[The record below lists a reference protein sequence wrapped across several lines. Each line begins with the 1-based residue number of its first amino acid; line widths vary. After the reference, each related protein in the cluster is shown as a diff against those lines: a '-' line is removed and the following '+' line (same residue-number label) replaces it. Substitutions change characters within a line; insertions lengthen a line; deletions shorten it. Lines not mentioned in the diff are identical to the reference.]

1 MGRRAVYPIAE
12 TSTVRIGTAQ
22 AVPEVLRA
30 LGVDPVEV
38 LAKAGVE
45 PALFDDPDSR
55 ISFAKRSHLIQLCVA
70 RTGCAH
76 FGLLVGAQGGLH
88 SLGLVGL
95 LIKYSPDVGTALS
108 ALTRHLHHHGHGGV
122 VTLSQ
127 YQDMATLGYQVYLPA
142 CEATDQIGDA
152 AVAIMFNILR
162 SLCGPDWKPSEVL
175 FAHRCPDDVGPFHRL
190 FEAPLR
196 FDAEQN
202 AMVFKADDLERGL
215 STSDP
220 ALHRLLRQQVDALE
234 TWGADDLPRQVRR
247 VLRAALANGHSGVD
261 DVAATFAMHS
271 RTLSRRLR
279 AFGTSFRVLV
289 DEARFETARQ
299 MLEQSTMDVRQI
311 ALLLGYAD
319 ASAFTRAFRRWSGAT
334 PASWRAKP
342 RLPDPHEQRD

>member
-152 AVAIMFNILR
+152 AVAIMFSILR
-162 SLCGPDWKPSEVL
+162 SLCGSDWKPSEVL
-175 FAHRCPDDVGPFHRL
+175 FAHRCPDDVVPFHRL
-190 FEAPLR
+190 FDAPLR
-196 FDAEQN
+196 FNAEQN
-202 AMVFKADDLERGL
+202 ALVFRADAL
-215 STSDP
+215 SHRLPTYDP
-220 ALHRLLRQQVDALE
+220 ALHRLLQLQVEALEANQAGELPQQVRE
-234 TWGADDLPRQVRR
+234 
-247 VLRAALANGHSGVD
+247 VLRTELANGRAGVEE
-261 DVAATFAMHS
+261 VAATFSMHS
-271 RTLSRRLR
+271 RTLNRRLR
-279 AFGTSFRVLV
+279 AFDTSFRALV
-289 DEARFETARQ
+289 DDARFEIAQQFLRD
-299 MLEQSTMDVRQI
+299 STMDLRQI

-319 ASAFTRAFRRWSGAT
+319 ASAFTRAFRRWSGGT
-334 PASWRAKP
+334 PARWRAALRAQGVREP
-342 RLPDPHEQRD
+342 SS